1 MSNRGKANKTYI
13 LLQQRKRNKER
24 RKEQDYMLH
33 AMENLDRTYK
43 KNYKGLKRRG
53 QIWGG
58 QRNSIGST

>member
-1 MSNRGKANKTYI
+1 MSNRDKANKTYI

-33 AMENLDRTYK
+33 AIENLDRTYK

-53 QIWGG
+53 QI
-58 QRNSIGST
+58 